1 MSKLKKFLPAFKYLK
16 GKFASRGQFL
26 LPNGQPYEGAY
37 HQLYNGETYTGSVPS
52 KDAIRI
58 FKDDSE
64 PHLPLPEYADKL
76 VSEPVYPQPEDY
88 DKGYFLR
95 YFIKDTR
102 NGKIIEVKKETS
114 RKKLE
119 QKYLKGITVKWIL
132 EKPVRDIFNQGYLYK
147 GAATRNK
154 ENTQKA
160 NLELKGLDLFV
171 TEFDKYVNIE
181 SDVEGYKFEDLS
193 REEKLKIIKRT
204 SNIQKNKPELKLKSR
219 FGKLLYPHIMYNPKT
234 GLSIKVKNRKEHEK
248 YAALGWVH
256 QKLKPIERPRTL
268 SAPTL
273 STAPRTAGGGGRG
286 GGGLGYSNNDE
297 GIFDEG
303 NIGNEYGGGG
313 NIGGS
318 STINQY

>member
-16 GKFASRGQFL
+16 GKFASRGEFL

-37 HQLYNGETYTGSVPS
+37 HQLYNGETYTGSVPG

-58 FKDDSE
+58 VKDDSE
-64 PHLPLPEYADKL
+64 PHIPLPEYADKL
-76 VSEPVYPQPEDY
+76 VSEPVYPEPEDY

-147 GAATRNK
+147 GASTRNK

-171 TEFDKYVNIE
+171 TEFDKYVDIE

-193 REEKLKIIKRT
+193 REEKLRIIKRT
-204 SNIQKNKPELKLKSR
+204 SNIQKKKPKKKIKR
-219 FGKLLYPHIMYNPKT
+219 FGKI
-234 GLSIKVKNRKEHEK
+234 
-248 YAALGWVH
+248 
-256 QKLKPIERPRTL
+256 KPIKRSVRPEPRTT
-268 SAPTL
+268 APVL
-273 STAPRTAGGGGRG
+273 STPPSRTGGGGG
-286 GGGLGYSNNDE
+286 GGGGYSNNDE
-297 GIFDEG
+297 GIFEEG
-303 NIGNEYGGGG
+303 NIGGGFGSGG
-313 NIGGS
+313 NVGGS
-318 STINQY
+318 STMNQY